1 MSGDP
6 GSGSVI
12 GGPITRE
19 GIVELCDRAAQW
31 LEGCDTDRV
40 VCDIVALVDPDAVT
54 VEALARLQLTA
65 RRLGKRIRFRNA
77 CGEVHQLVTLM
88 GLEDVLPLGA
98 SPLEPGRESEEREHA
113 RGVEEERD
121 P

>member
-12 GGPITRE
+12 GGPVTRE
-19 GIVELCDRAAQW
+19 GIPELCDRAASW
-31 LEGCDTDRV
+31 LEGCDADPV

-77 CGEVHQLVTLM
+77 CGEVHQLVTMM
-88 GLEDVLPLGA
+88 GLEDVLPLWA

-113 RGVEEERD
+113 PRVEEECD